1 MALSIQGILGNSLGD
16 VIKNI
21 IAEFR
26 VTPDVKAQLE
36 AQLAEK
42 QLDIAQQEMDINA
55 KLNDIAG
62 QNIRA
67 EQESGDKYVTRARP
81 SWAWGGLCVVA
92 WNYCVMPCLQ
102 AAHVGAGPVNLPDAF
117 WWTVGT
123 VVTGYVFNRT
133 AQDIMQMPGDSSI
146 KLGPLQLGQKSTPQG

>member
-1 MALSIQGILGNSLGD
+1 MGLTIQDVLGASLGD
-16 VIKNI
+16 VIKGI
-21 IAEFR
+21 IGEFR

-42 QLDIAQQEMDINA
+42 QIELAEREQDLNA

-67 EQESGDKYVTRARP
+67 EQQSGDKYVTRARP
-81 SWAWGGLCVVA
+81 SWAWGGLAVIIY
-92 WNYCVMPCLQ
+92 NYCVMPVLG
-102 AAHVGAGPVNLPDAF
+102 HWGVGSGPVLLPDAF

-133 AQDIMQMPGDSSI
+133 AQEIMSMPGDSSM
-146 KLGPLQLGQKSTPQG
+146 KLGPLQVSQKSNPQ